1 MKQWLYRGYKDVP
14 LKRISSLTGKILCMS
29 MTGLPLVVDV
39 KNTETL
45 QTTDLVTDIKM
56 VVLAE
61 VQVA

>member
-1 MKQWLYRGYKDVP
+1 MKQWLYRGYKEVP
-14 LKRISSLTGKILCMS
+14 LKPISSLTGKILCILR
-29 MTGLPLVVDV
+29 TGLPLVVDI

-45 QTTDLVTDIKM
+45 QTIDLVGYIKM